1 MHLKNDRDNSVLETI
16 FGLVKLWIYHITR
29 QYIVYVSFP
38 EMTETD
44 FNCYNIKQI
53 KIKLKGMSPV
63 EYRLIPKKS
72 L

>member
-1 MHLKNDRDNSVLETI
+1 
-16 FGLVKLWIYHITR
+16 
-29 QYIVYVSFP
+29 
-38 EMTETD
+38 MTETD